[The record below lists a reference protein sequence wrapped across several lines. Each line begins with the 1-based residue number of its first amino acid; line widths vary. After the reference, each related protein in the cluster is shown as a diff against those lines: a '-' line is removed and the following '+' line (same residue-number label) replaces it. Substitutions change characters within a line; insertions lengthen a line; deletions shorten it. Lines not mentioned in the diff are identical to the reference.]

1 MCSRGEFVVCG
12 DAEESMS
19 SAAEF
24 VEGGAQD
31 PCDDACSI
39 CLESFCDDDPATV
52 SGQSSGLGF
61 WMVLTS
67 WSLEVVDY
75 IESIGLVYSSVV
87 LNGLIYI
94 W

>member
-1 MCSRGEFVVCG
+1 
-12 DAEESMS
+12 MS

-52 SGQSSGLGF
+52 SQTEFLLSVCGVDFVEFGF
-61 WMVLTS
+61 GFLFVFL
-67 WSLEVVDY
+67 
-75 IESIGLVYSSVV
+75 
-87 LNGLIYI
+87 
-94 W
+94 